1 MHNSTI
7 VSLMST
13 ACFVFLFGVEE
24 MIKLSEPFLARQ
36 EAKKKPAA
44 ASTQAATAAAEAAPA
59 ATEVAAAEKKEAA
72 AERERV

>member
-44 ASTQAATAAAEAAPA
+44 ATAAAEAAPA

>member
-36 EAKKKPAA
+36 AKKKPAA